1 VTVEAERIMQAA
13 LTLSDDER
21 AELIVVLRDSL
32 GESVWTSEQIEAAWI
47 AEAQRRL
54 EAVRSGQEQPIAA
67 DVVDAELEAI
77 IEQAESHSRL
87 AG

>member
-1 VTVEAERIMQAA
+1 VTVEAERVMQAA

-32 GESVWTSEQIEAAWI
+32 GDGGWSSEQIEAAWI

-54 EAVRSGQEQPIAA
+54 EAVRSGREQPIAA
-67 DVVDAELEAI
+67 EVVDVELEAI
-77 IEQAESHSRL
+77 IEQAESRNRL

>member
-1 VTVEAERIMQAA
+1 MQAA

-21 AELIVVLRDSL
+21 AELILVLRDSL
-32 GESVWTSEQIEAAWI
+32 GHDTSSSEEIEAAWV

-54 EAVRSGQEQPIAA
+54 EAVRSGREQPIAA
-67 DVVDAELEAI
+67 ELVDVELEAI
-77 IEQAESHSRL
+77 IEQAEPRNRL